1 MIFYSKVKATGPH
14 TTSKNRSKKNPTKHQ
29 IKSVIVKLYMKNN
42 QTKMTNDT
50 HRFYLKTI
58 SHFIIINA
66 FLLENYCN
74 LLAYRGKIRVEF
86 NMENCFFFYLF
97 LSVQY
102 TLSIKS
108 NWAIKNSLKAIWI
121 FERIFLGFV
130 GDSECLVG
138 GFFEFLMSDLYL
150 WTMWWLQF
158 SRSILG
164 QEFFKWEIFRGLRN
178 KKNINYCLKGAKM
191 LKN

>member
-58 SHFIIINA
+58 SHFITINA

-108 NWAIKNSLKAIWI
+108 NWAIKNSLKAI
-121 FERIFLGFV
+121 
-130 GDSECLVG
+130 
-138 GFFEFLMSDLYL
+138 
-150 WTMWWLQF
+150 
-158 SRSILG
+158 
-164 QEFFKWEIFRGLRN
+164 
-178 KKNINYCLKGAKM
+178 
-191 LKN
+191 